1 MKRGSALASPDTAS
15 ARAERP
21 DAMPDRRSSAIGPG
35 REANWLW
42 IAPDVGRDCLLVIGD
57 LTSSYE
63 RGLSTRF
70 ARIERIPVSSVQ
82 RLLACADSSGCERL
96 PYDDGCVDCVV
107 SNDLVSSWSESGR
120 EPYRD
125 AGFLNAL
132 SELRR
137 VLRPGGV
144 LWLSG
149 PNARWY
155 RRWLPWASR
164 SGRATDRAPRRP
176 RVFEVNAM
184 RRALTEVGFSETRA
198 YFVESSIEDLVAV
211 VPASRRAAVAYER
224 ERWPRAT
231 LPARTWWAARGLHEL
246 LYPDAFVLAVK

>member
-1 MKRGSALASPDTAS
+1 MRRGSAFASPDIASPDTKPPEAV
-15 ARAERP
+15 
-21 DAMPDRRSSAIGPG
+21 PDRRASAIGPG

-42 IAPDVGRDCLLVIGD
+42 IAPDVGRECVLAIGD
-57 LTSSYE
+57 LTSSYV

-70 ARIERIPVSSVQ
+70 ARIETIPVSSVQ
-82 RLLACADSSGCERL
+82 RLIACADSSGCERL

-107 SNDLVSSWSESGR
+107 SNDLVNTWSASGQV
-120 EPYRD
+120 PYRD
-125 AGFLNAL
+125 PGFLAAL

-155 RRWLPWASR
+155 RTRLPWASR
-164 SGRATDRAPRRP
+164 NGRATDRKRRER
-176 RVFEVNAM
+176 RVFQVNAV
-184 RRALTEVGFSETRA
+184 RGALATVGFSETRA
-198 YFVESSIEDLVAV
+198 YFVESSVDDLVAV
-211 VPASRRAAVAYER
+211 VPACRRAAVAYER